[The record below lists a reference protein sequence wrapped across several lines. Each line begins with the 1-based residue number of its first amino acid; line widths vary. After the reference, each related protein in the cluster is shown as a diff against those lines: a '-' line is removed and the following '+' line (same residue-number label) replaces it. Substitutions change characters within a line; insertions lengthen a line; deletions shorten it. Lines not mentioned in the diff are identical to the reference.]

1 MRRLAG
7 LLLAIVLV
15 GSLAA
20 CAPGTDGKDDDGFVV
35 PQRVG
40 KSNVDVDTAEL
51 RRKKARAGIETC
63 EPGAGDA
70 VDDGLPEVTLP
81 CLGGGPDVDLSALRG
96 PLVVNLWAQW
106 CTPCREELPVLQA
119 FHKKYG
125 DQVQV
130 LGVNFQDRL
139 PDLAMVMAEQAGVTF
154 PLVADPGGEL
164 SAQEPLP
171 VINKLPLWVF
181 VDEDGKVTQKVFVQI
196 EDEQQLVDLVDE
208 HLGIVV
214 KDAT

>member
-1 MRRLAG
+1 MRRLLG
-7 LLLAIVLV
+7 LFLIAVLA

-20 CAPGTDGKDDDGFVV
+20 CAPGTGDKDDDGFIV
-35 PQRVG
+35 PRAG
-40 KSNVDVDTAEL
+40 KSKVDVDTAEL
-51 RRKKARAGIETC
+51 RRKKARAGIEEC
-63 EPGAGDA
+63 QPGSGEP

-81 CLGGGPDVDLSALRG
+81 CLGGGKDVDLSALRG

-106 CTPCREELPVLQA
+106 CAPCRDELPVLQD

-171 VINKLPLWVF
+171 VINKLPMWLF
-181 VDEDGKVTQKVFVQI
+181 VAADGKLTHKVFVQV
-196 EDEQQLVDLVDE
+196 EDEQQLVDLVEE
-208 HLGIVV
+208 HLDV
-214 KDAT
+214 DLS

>member
-1 MRRLAG
+1 MRRPLVLLVAVVLA
-7 LLLAIVLV
+7 

-20 CAPGTDGKDDDGFVV
+20 CAPGTGDKDDDGFIV
-35 PQRVG
+35 PQKVG
-40 KSNVDVDTAEL
+40 GSKVDVDTAEL
-51 RRKKARAGIETC
+51 RRKKERAGIEDC
-63 EPGAGDA
+63 VPGTGDP

-81 CLGGGPDVDLSALRG
+81 CLGGGKDVDLSALRG

-106 CTPCREELPVLQA
+106 CKPCRDELPILQD

-139 PDLAMVMAEQAGVTF
+139 PDLAMVMAEQARVTF

-164 SAQEPLP
+164 SAAEPLP
-171 VINKLPLWVF
+171 VINKLPMWLF
-181 VDEDGKVTQKVFVQI
+181 VDADGEISQQVFVQVKS
-196 EDEQQLVDLVDE
+196 EEQLVDLVEE
-208 HLGIVV
+208 HLDV
-214 KDAT
+214 TLS